1 MTQTTKLPDSGEIVV
16 VDFPGVTG
24 TKRRP
29 AVVLSSPTYHAARPD
44 VILGIITTQVA
55 SSDTVTDYT
64 LHDWKAAGLRKP
76 SAFRAFLVTVPRL
89 SDYLIRWQTLENRL
103 ARSSRTSPDCSGAA
117 IENVLTALPHA

>member
-1 MTQTTKLPDSGEIVV
+1 MTQTTKFPDAGEIVV

-44 VILGIITTQVA
+44 VILGIVTTQVA

-76 SAFRAFLVTVPRL
+76 SAFRAFLVTVPRSAITAHVGRL
-89 SDYLIRWQTLENRL
+89 SKTDWQAVRERL
-103 ARSSRTSPDCSGAA
+103 R
-117 IENVLTALPHA
+117 IALAQP